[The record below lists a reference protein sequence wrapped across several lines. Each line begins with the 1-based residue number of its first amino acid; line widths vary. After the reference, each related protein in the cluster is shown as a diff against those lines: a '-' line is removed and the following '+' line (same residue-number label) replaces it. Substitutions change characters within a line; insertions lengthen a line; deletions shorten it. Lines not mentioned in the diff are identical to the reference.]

1 MKNHT
6 ESMTL
11 YAFFCFL
18 SLFQEYQVEC
28 ILAPASN
35 CDGPFVQN
43 TTICVNN
50 NILKTNKKLGN
61 QIREEQETAQ
71 NSNGIFTDPERE
83 MELLTQESHEITQ
96 IQEIVWVFM

>member
-1 MKNHT
+1 
-6 ESMTL
+6 MTL

-61 QIREEQETAQ
+61 QIREEQETA
-71 NSNGIFTDPERE
+71 
-83 MELLTQESHEITQ
+83 
-96 IQEIVWVFM
+96 